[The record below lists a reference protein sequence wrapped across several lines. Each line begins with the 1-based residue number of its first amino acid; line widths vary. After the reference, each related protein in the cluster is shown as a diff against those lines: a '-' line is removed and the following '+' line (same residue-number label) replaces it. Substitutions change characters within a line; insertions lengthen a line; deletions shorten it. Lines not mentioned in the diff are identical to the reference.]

1 MAVRP
6 RQPRPAP
13 AKAPSG
19 PGAAPLMLAALLAA
33 VVAAPWLLAGVGRPA
48 SSVYEA
54 TGYQT
59 LVNQLVAGRGWLS
72 LDPRSDP
79 LRIVPSEYAPADHPA
94 FRAFMNRS
102 YLAADMRRADAGV
115 WKMEEG
121 GNRVLA
127 IRPDAH
133 RILGPFSG
141 GREWAGELVFRSDR
155 QPTPVLIDRATGAE
169 LSLLPQGESQA
180 AQAIGRVDLE
190 GPRPARARSAQ
201 RYVVSRGSQT
211 AAVILRVGD
220 QTLLQVFNN
229 PAVSV
234 TLQGRRLAP
243 REGAP
248 LLVPMRAHD
257 SLAFRGGGRELRF
270 DLVLADQA
278 ISRRLPGRGRVRD
291 PGLDSL
297 ARAAEAAMADGD
309 AGKVQ
314 LTIDSGLQSA
324 AQAALETRAER
335 LRAGGRAFPAGVTL
349 MDAKTGEVLAL
360 GTYPRDRSQLGAA
373 QRASL
378 TPDPLIERNHN
389 FGRLP
394 VGSVA
399 KAPLALAILQAYPQL
414 ATLRIA
420 PAEMRQLSMDKRKT
434 ERSFR
439 ELLGVDLGMDIED
452 HVSAPT
458 IDFETFLAQSSN
470 KYAAALMLLAL
481 GANAGDGAGA
491 SEPYE
496 IGGTSHTAPPRLGML
511 QGAERG
517 PYGLT
522 PRLTHDSVAGW
533 PRQLP
538 LLFGVRAEGDA
549 SGKAAAFDTGIW
561 GRMGLQRASRFAGAS
576 PEIEDFGLGD
586 VSELGPD
593 YIMTI
598 LGGSRGRWTTVKM
611 AETFSRIVTRR
622 PVRSQLVVRARPLD
636 PRAPDLP
643 ISDAAWR
650 PVMGGLRQVALTGTG
665 RALEPAAPRPRDPG
679 LEVRLFAK
687 TGTPNLD
694 RFGART
700 RGNAALARYVERR
713 CPLEYRRGVGL
724 YVPGA
729 GPRADRKQL
738 LDAVR
743 RMGPRC
749 HDGRPELVAAE
760 IGSLNARAKARGGE
774 VEGLRTEGLRVI
786 GVPVEAVMFESVG
799 HSVALVAG
807 LYRVGE
813 PDDRPVR
820 ALTMVVN
827 LQNRTR
833 GDPTPAVGVATALLC
848 DPVVRAWL
856 IRGPSAPARG
866 CAS

>member
-1 MAVRP
+1 MARP
-6 RQPRPAP
+6 RPNRPAP
-13 AKAPSG
+13 EAPA
-19 PGAAPLMLAALLAA
+19 PARRAAAVLLAALLLA
-33 VVAAPWLLAGVGRPA
+33 VVGAPWLLAGLGRPA

-59 LVNQLVAGRGWLS
+59 LVNELIAGRGWLRV
-72 LDPRSDP
+72 DTRSDP
-79 LRIVPSEYAPADHPA
+79 RRIVPSEYAPVDHPA

-102 YLAADMRRADAGV
+102 YLAADMRRADGAV
-115 WKMEEG
+115 WRVEEG
-121 GNRVLA
+121 GDRVLA
-127 IRPDAH
+127 IRADAH

-141 GREWAGELVFRSDR
+141 GREWTGSLLYRGDR
-155 QPTPVLIDRATGAE
+155 QPTPVLVERATGAE
-169 LSLLPQGESQA
+169 LSLLPQGESRSAQA
-180 AQAIGRVDLE
+180 AASIDLDAGPGR
-190 GPRPARARSAQ
+190 RAHAAQ
-201 RYVVSRGSQT
+201 RYVVASGDRT

-220 QTLLQVFNN
+220 QTLLQVFSN
-229 PAVSV
+229 PSVTV
-234 TLQGRRLAP
+234 TLQGRVLSP

-257 SLAFRGGGRELRF
+257 TLGFRSGRREVRF
-270 DLVLADQA
+270 DLTLADPA

-291 PGLDSL
+291 AGLNSL
-297 ARAAEAAMADGD
+297 ARAAEAALAEGDG
-309 AGKVQ
+309 GKVQ
-314 LTIDSGLQSA
+314 LTIDSGLQAA
-324 AQAALETRAER
+324 AQTALETRAER
-335 LRAGGRAFPAGVTL
+335 LRRGGRAFPAGVTL
-349 MDAKTGEVLAL
+349 MDALTGEVLAL

-373 QRASL
+373 QAASL

-389 FGRLP
+389 FSRLP

-399 KAPLALAILQAYPQL
+399 KAPLSLAILQAYPQL
-414 ATLRIA
+414 ATLRIG
-420 PAEMRQLSMDKRKT
+420 PAQVREPSMGRGKP

-439 ELLGVDLGMDIED
+439 ELLGVDLGMDIDD
-452 HVSAPT
+452 HVAAGE
-458 IDFETFLAQSSN
+458 IDFPIFLAQSSN
-470 KYAAALMLLAL
+470 KYAAALMLL
-481 GANAGDGAGA
+481 GFGPNPGGAGD
-491 SEPYE
+491 SEPWTVS
-496 IGGTSHTAPPRLGML
+496 GATHTTPPRLRML
-511 QGAERG
+511 QGAEDG
-517 PYGLT
+517 PWGLV

-549 SGKAAAFDTGIW
+549 SGRASAFDTGIW
-561 GRMGLQRASRFAGAS
+561 GRMGLQRSADFAGAS

-586 VSELGPD
+586 VNELGPD

-643 ISDAAWR
+643 VSDAAWL
-650 PVMGGLRQVALTGTG
+650 PVMEGLRQVVQSGTG
-665 RALEPAAPRPRDPG
+665 RALAPAAPRPLDPG

-713 CPLEYRRGVGL
+713 CPLEHRRGVGL

-729 GPRADRKQL
+729 GPRADRRRM

-749 HDGRPELVAAE
+749 HDGQPELVAQE
-760 IGSLNARAKARGGE
+760 IASLNARARARGGS
-774 VEGLRTEGLRVI
+774 VEGIRTEGLRVV
-786 GVPVEAVMFESVG
+786 GVPLEAVMLESVG

-813 PDDRPVR
+813 PDNRPIR
-820 ALTMVVN
+820 ALTMMVN
-827 LQNRTR
+827 LQQRTEADR
-833 GDPTPAVGVATALLC
+833 TPAVGVAAALLC
-848 DPVVRAWL
+848 DPSVRAWL
-856 IRGPSAPARG
+856 IRGPSAASPG
-866 CAS
+866 CAR